1 MNSVTASF
9 GIATKQEDETTADV
23 IARADSHLNQ
33 AKQLGRNR
41 VLPIN

>member
-1 MNSVTASF
+1 M
-9 GIATKQEDETTADV
+9 ATKQEDETTADV